1 MSLFGLIKGFL
12 VRLAVSLKL
21 RSYRRDDRVAF
32 VVLNLDASG
41 NSKRGAMKA
50 LDKNNYRMET
60 VKRDDSK
67 HATNVLYS
75 SKYAS
80 IEDRKKAVDIFFNEP
95 MLPLDHVL
103 TVYSWAKD

>member
-1 MSLFGLIKGFL
+1 MSLFGLFKGFL
-12 VRLAVSLKL
+12 VRLATSLKL
-21 RSYRRDDRVAF
+21 RSYRRDNRVAF
-32 VVLNLDASG
+32 VVLNLDASCP
-41 NSKRGAMKA
+41 SKLGAMKA

-80 IEDRKKAVDIFFNEP
+80 IKDRKKAVDIFFNDD
-95 MLPLDHVL
+95 MLPWDHVL
-103 TVYSWAKD
+103 AVYSWVKD